1 MATDILPLFGGQ
13 THTTQQGQRIS
24 GVVARQTRREAEVIA
39 ANVELTAMRDNGA
52 AFLAA
57 NAMTNVST
65 LVQMAEAQMKV
76 APGGAQFYEAI
87 ITGYAIG
94 AGQRIARGL

>member
-1 MATDILPLFGGQ
+1 MATDIIPLFGGQ
-13 THTTQQGQRIS
+13 THTTQQGQRL
-24 GVVARQTRREAEVIA
+24 GGALAKQTRREAEVVA
-39 ANVELTAMRDNGA
+39 ANVELNALRDNGM

-65 LVQMAEAQMKV
+65 LVQLAEAHMKV
-76 APGGAQFYEAI
+76 APAGAQFYEAI

-94 AGQRIARGL
+94 AGQRIAKGL